1 MKSVELGTSHPD
13 TDGRWFDLAVAEF
26 PDERLKAA
34 ESRLLLVPVRESN
47 GDPVSLAAMKG
58 HYLAGVEFALEMG
71 FTHVT
76 FFEQVIPAKGKPIS
90 MHDEMF
96 RIANYSGYEG
106 EIFVTKPDRASR
118 HLGYGARFWE
128 NAKAVGYQIN
138 TKEKSYPLTRAG
150 RKQWLI
156 DVEVA
161 FKNNERRSLRNKE
174 SHRQSLSRGQYRW
187 KPPRGFTQIGGKLV
201 ALPSWQ
207 PIYEDIARTAM
218 LGGDTKELLRRLD
231 CHAVWKQAHGS
242 KGTEKRLEEVRN
254 VLLNPYL
261 AGLRQPE
268 GFPEGFYVQVNGT
281 EIVKPEL
288 HGEFVLKFGK
298 QVQSKLE
305 KDPEFYLAGRV
316 KYGTRRQKVELAK
329 SLVVVDDE
337 VLYERWCYVFEMD
350 GKEDY
355 QPIETL
361 HNQLPDIW
369 RAIAGKKPYLPADL
383 AERWE
388 ATPDEE
394 RKAFV
399 KKYVTQTLGYSN
411 GQLTPPKWA

>member
-1 MKSVELGTSHPD
+1 MKSVDLGTSHPD
-13 TDGRWFDLAVAEF
+13 TDGRWFDLAVADF
-26 PDERLKAA
+26 PDEHLAAA
-34 ESRLLLVPVRESN
+34 ENRLLLVPVRESN
-47 GDPVSLAAMKG
+47 ADVDSLAAMKG
-58 HYLAGVEFALEMG
+58 HYLAGVEFALQKG

-76 FFEQVIPAKGKPIS
+76 FLEQVIPAKGNPIP

-106 EIFVTKPDRASR
+106 EIFVTTPDRASR
-118 HLGYGARFWE
+118 HLGYGEWFWE

-138 TKEKSYPLTRAG
+138 TKGKLYPLTRAG
-150 RKQWLI
+150 RKQWLR

-161 FKNNERRSLRNKE
+161 FKNNQHRSLRNKE
-174 SHRQSLSRGQYRW
+174 SHGESRSRGQYRW
-187 KPPRGFTQIGGKLV
+187 QPPRGFVQIGGNLV
-201 ALPSWQ
+201 ALPSWLE
-207 PIYEDIARTAM
+207 IYEDIARTAI
-218 LGGDTKELLRRLD
+218 LGGNTKELLRRLD
-231 CHAVWKQAHGS
+231 RHAVWKQAHGS
-242 KGTEKRLEEVRN
+242 KSTELRLEEVRN

-261 AGLRQPE
+261 AGLRHPEGLPE
-268 GFPEGFYVQVNGT
+268 GFHVRVNGT

-316 KYGTRRQKVELAK
+316 KYGAERKTIGLAK

-337 VLYERWCYVFEMD
+337 VLYERWCYVFKVD
-350 GKEDY
+350 GKNDY

-394 RKAFV
+394 RKDFV

-411 GQLTPPKWA
+411 GQLTPPKWV